1 MKRILGIDYGT
12 KNVGLAL
19 SDERGDFAYPL
30 TVLKNSPTLLN
41 EIRKIQIDNEIE
53 TVVFGDSKNYK
64 GENNPI
70 MGILEPFIEI
80 LKKETGLNIVFHP
93 EFLSSVQSEKIQGKN
108 DLTDASAA
116 AIILQSYLDTQK
128 NKQ

>member
-1 MKRILGIDYGT
+1 M
-12 KNVGLAL
+12 GL
-19 SDERGDFAYPL
+19 
-30 TVLKNSPTLLN
+30 
-41 EIRKIQIDNEIE
+41 
-53 TVVFGDSKNYK
+53 
-64 GENNPI
+64 
-70 MGILEPFIEI
+70 LEPFIEI